1 LTAELHSLDGVRAVT
16 TSARRESGRS
26 GAVALP
32 STRDHRIDF
41 WRGLALLTI
50 FINHVPG
57 NVFERFTHRNF
68 GLSDSAELFVF
79 LAGFSAAVAY
89 FPKFLSGD
97 RLVATGKVVQRTWTL
112 YLAHVV
118 LILAAVAMF
127 FAAAIHF
134 HDPHWLEA
142 YGLDVLST
150 EPIRGYIGLVTLG
163 HQIGYFNILP
173 LYVALFALLP
183 AILWL
188 ATRNVWLPL
197 AASVALYLV
206 SQLADVRLPT
216 YPNDSPWF
224 FEPLRW
230 QLLFTI
236 GFVGGVF
243 YRSGRPVGF
252 HPLAYTAAV
261 AVLVGGAAMSF
272 LGLYPQPG
280 MLPLP
285 EFLWSVDKSAM
296 PLPRLAHVLSLVYVV
311 AHFPYGVFDRM
322 VARLGPNAAPTR
334 IGRHGLSLFC
344 FGSLAAVLGQ
354 IVVRA
359 SGGNPWIA
367 AAFVATGVL
376 AHVLYATG
384 LDAWRSRVAAARAP
398 RAAAAAAPG
407 MPAGPAGAVTA

>member
-1 LTAELHSLDGVRAVT
+1 VTLSTADRS
-16 TSARRESGRS
+16 RRG
-26 GAVALP
+26 GTVAPP

-41 WRGLALLTI
+41 WRGLALVTI
-50 FINHVPG
+50 FVNHVPG
-57 NVFERFTHRNF
+57 NIFEHLTHRNF
-68 GLSDSAELFVF
+68 GVSDSAELFVF

-89 FPKFLSGD
+89 FAKFLSGD
-97 RLVATGKVVQRTWTL
+97 RLVTTGHVLRRTWTL
-112 YLAHVV
+112 YLAHVA
-118 LILAAVAMF
+118 LIFAAVAMF

-134 HDPHWLEA
+134 RDTHWLEA

-150 EPIRGYIGLVTLG
+150 QPARGYIGLMTLG

-188 ATRNVWLPL
+188 ATRNIWLPL

-206 SQLADVRLPT
+206 SHLGGVRLPT
-216 YPNDSPWF
+216 YPTSYPWF

-236 GFVGGVF
+236 GFVAGVF

-252 HPLAYTAAV
+252 HPAVYAAALAVVVAGFVV
-261 AVLVGGAAMSF
+261 AVF
-272 LGLYPQPG
+272 GLYPSENA
-280 MLPLP
+280 LPLP
-285 EFLWSVDKSAM
+285 AFLWSLDKSAM
-296 PLPRLAHVLSLVYVV
+296 PLPRLVHVLAIVYVV
-311 AHFPYGVFDRM
+311 AHAPFGLFDRM
-322 VARLGPNAAPTR
+322 VERLGPNTPLTR

-354 IVVRA
+354 VVVRA
-359 SGGNPWIA
+359 SGGDPWIA
-367 AAFVATGVL
+367 AAFVAVGVL

-384 LDAWRSRVAAARAP
+384 LDGWRARVAASRAP
-398 RAAAAAAPG
+398 RPAAPAAAPAV
-407 MPAGPAGAVTA
+407 PASGRGAPA

>member
-1 LTAELHSLDGVRAVT
+1 MT
-16 TSARRESGRS
+16 TSAGHESGRS
-26 GAVALP
+26 GAVAPP

-57 NVFERFTHRNF
+57 NVFEHVTHRNF
-68 GLSDSAELFVF
+68 GISDSAELFVF

-134 HDPHWLEA
+134 HDAHWLEA

-163 HQIGYFNILP
+163 HQLGYFNILP
-173 LYVALFALLP
+173 LYVTLFALLP

-206 SQLADVRLPT
+206 SHLADVRLPT
-216 YPNDSPWF
+216 YPTDFPWF

-236 GFVGGVF
+236 GFVAGVF

-252 HPLAYTAAV
+252 HPLAYAAAL
-261 AVLVGGAAMSF
+261 AVLAGGAAMTLF
-272 LGLYPQPG
+272 GWYPQPG
-280 MLPLP
+280 ALPLP

-296 PLPRLAHVLSLVYVV
+296 PLPRLAHVLALVYVV
-311 AHFPYGVFDRM
+311 AHAPYGLFDRM
-322 VARLGPNAAPTR
+322 VEKLGPNAAPTR
-334 IGRHGLSLFC
+334 IGRHGLALFC

-359 SGGNPWIA
+359 SGGDPWIA

-376 AHVLYATG
+376 AHVLYAAG
-384 LDAWRSRVAAARAP
+384 IDAWRARVAAARTP
-398 RAAAAAAPG
+398 LPAAVAKTTEAVGAA
-407 MPAGPAGAVTA
+407 TA

>member
-1 LTAELHSLDGVRAVT
+1 MPDFDGVRAVT
-16 TSARRESGRS
+16 SSAGQKSGRS
-26 GAVALP
+26 GAVAPP
-32 STRDHRIDF
+32 SSRDHRIDF

-50 FINHVPG
+50 FVNHVPG
-57 NVFERFTHRNF
+57 NVFEHLTHRNF
-68 GLSDSAELFVF
+68 GISDSAELFVF

-97 RLVATGKVVQRTWTL
+97 RLVATGRVVQRTWSL

-134 HDPHWLEA
+134 KDAHWLEA

-206 SQLADVRLPT
+206 SHLADVRLPT
-216 YPNDSPWF
+216 YPTDFPWF

-236 GFVGGVF
+236 GFVAGVF

-252 HPLAYTAAV
+252 NPVAYGAALAVLIAGAAV
-261 AVLVGGAAMSF
+261 ALF
-272 LGLYPQPG
+272 GLYPQPG

-285 EFLWSVDKSAM
+285 EFLWSLDKSSM
-296 PLPRLAHVLSLVYVV
+296 PLPRLLHVLALVYVV
-311 AHFPYGVFDRM
+311 AHFPYGVFDRL
-322 VARLGPNAAPTR
+322 VERLGPNAAPTR
-334 IGRHGLSLFC
+334 IGRHGLALFC

-359 SGGNPWIA
+359 SGGDPWIA

-376 AHVLYATG
+376 AHVVYAAG
-384 LDAWRSRVAAARAP
+384 LDAWRARVAAARTGRPAAGAP
-398 RAAAAAAPG
+398 AHAT
-407 MPAGPAGAVTA
+407 AGKASAPAGAVTA